1 MQLENKIID
10 IDMINSIGFTNFRR
24 FKEFPELN
32 LGEITILVGGNNAG
46 KSTLVKA
53 MLLMRDFLKSRI
65 ERVEETKN
73 IFKTFTRPQFSFDT
87 EHVNVGDFYRAFCR
101 QSSRSEDTISFT
113 MRIDKFHFT
122 VNIKEIWHH
131 S

>member
-1 MQLENKIID
+1 M
-10 IDMINSIGFTNFRR
+10 NSIGFTNFRK
-24 FKEFPELN
+24 FVTFPEIPF
-32 LGEITILVGGNNAG
+32 GDVTIMVGGNNAG

-65 ERVEETKN
+65 ESVSNTS
-73 IFKTFTRPQFSFDT
+73 IFKSSVPQFSFDA

-101 QSSRSEDTISFT
+101 QSPHAEDKISF
-113 MRIDKFHFT
+113 F
-122 VNIKEIWHH
+122 